1 MKRAGFALMA
11 ALAVQ
16 DKKATDDDFV
26 KFLPIIKREAA
37 DNRNFVKKAVNW
49 TLRHVGKRN
58 PNLNKMAIQTAR
70 EVQQIDARGA

>member
-49 TLRHVGKRN
+49 T
-58 PNLNKMAIQTAR
+58 
-70 EVQQIDARGA
+70 